1 MDRFSGRFSQNGG
14 QTKFDP
20 KVIFNFGNLD
30 KSTKSH
36 LKNVYACVA
45 MEIIFAAL
53 GAAINCYLQSS
64 VLHFGGLIG
73 LFVFMYLTATSK
85 DSAPPMKRIGYVSGL
100 AGCLGLESSYLLNYV
115 IAVDPSIIV
124 TAFVTTSVVFV
135 SFSLTALYA
144 EKRSMLFLGSLLSTA
159 LSGLLILSLANLF
172 FRIPSIALISVYL
185 SLIISCLFVMYDTQL
200 IVEKKR
206 LGDNDFIWHSVD
218 LFIDFIIIFKD
229 LMIIL
234 TDKEKKKRR
243 SNN

>member
-1 MDRFSGRFSQNGG
+1 MNRFSDRFSPNGNP
-14 QTKFDP
+14 TKFDP
-20 KVIFNFGNLD
+20 KVIFNFSSLD

-45 MEIIFAAL
+45 VEIIIAAL
-53 GAAINCYLQSS
+53 GASVNCYLKST
-64 VLHFGGLIG
+64 VLHFGGIIG
-73 LFVFMYLTATSK
+73 LFVFMYLTVSSHN
-85 DSAPPMKRIGYVSGL
+85 SAPPLKRLGYVSAL
-100 AGCLGLESSYLLNYV
+100 AGCLGLESSYLIDYV

-144 EKRSMLFLGSLLSTA
+144 ERRSMLFLGSLLSTA

-172 FRIPSIALISVYL
+172 FRVPSIALFSVYV

-243 SNN
+243 NNN

>member
-1 MDRFSGRFSQNGG
+1 MNRFSGRFSQGGG

-30 KSTKSH
+30 KGTTTH

-45 MEIIFAAL
+45 VEIVVAAL
-53 GAAINCYLQSS
+53 GAAINCYLKSS
-64 VLHFGGLIG
+64 ILHFGGIIG
-73 LFVFMYLTATSK
+73 LFVFMYLTVSSHN
-85 DSAPPMKRIGYVSGL
+85 SAPPLKRLGYVSAL
-100 AGCLGLESSYLLNYV
+100 AGCVGLESSYLIDYV

-135 SFSLTALYA
+135 SFSLSALYA
-144 EKRSMLFLGSLLSTA
+144 ERRSMLFLGSLLSTA

-172 FRIPSIALISVYL
+172 FRVPSIALFSVYI

>member
-1 MDRFSGRFSQNGG
+1 MNRFSDRFSPNGNP
-14 QTKFDP
+14 TKFDP
-20 KVIFNFGNLD
+20 KVIFNFSSLD
-30 KSTKSH
+30 KNTKCH

-45 MEIIFAAL
+45 VEIIIAAL
-53 GAAINCYLQSS
+53 GAAVNCYLKST
-64 VLHFGGLIG
+64 VLHFGGIIG
-73 LFVFMYLTATSK
+73 LFVFMYLTVSSHN
-85 DSAPPMKRIGYVSGL
+85 SAPPLKRLGYVSAL
-100 AGCLGLESSYLLNYV
+100 AGCLGLESSYLIDYV

-135 SFSLTALYA
+135 GFSLTALYA
-144 EKRSMLFLGSLLSTA
+144 ERRSMLFLGSLLSTA

-172 FRIPSIALISVYL
+172 FRVPSIALFSVYV

-243 SNN
+243 NNN

>member
-1 MDRFSGRFSQNGG
+1 MNRFTNRFSDNNG

-20 KVIFNFGNLD
+20 KVIFNFGSLD

-36 LKNVYACVA
+36 LKNVYACVT
-45 MEIIFAAL
+45 MEIVAAAF
-53 GAAINCYLQSS
+53 GAAINCYLKSS
-64 VLHFGGLIG
+64 ILHFGGMIG
-73 LFVFMYLTATSK
+73 LFVFMYLTVSSHN
-85 DSAPPMKRIGYVSGL
+85 SASPLKRLGYVGGL
-100 AGCLGLESSYLLNYV
+100 AGCVGLESSYLLDYV
-115 IAVDPSIIV
+115 ISVDPSIIV

-135 SFSLTALYA
+135 SFTLTALYA
-144 EKRSMLFLGSLLSTA
+144 ERRSMLFLGSLLSTA
-159 LSGLLILSLANLF
+159 LSGLFILSLANLF
-172 FRIPSIALISVYL
+172 FRVPSIALFSVYI

-218 LFIDFIIIFKD
+218 LFIDFVIIFKD

-243 SNN
+243 NNN